1 MSTETLGLLIPF
13 FAIGL
18 GIATMITW
26 LVLWHRHRLRDL
38 EMRHAERMAAIQ
50 QGMEPPDMQAPP
62 PPGAYPPPPP
72 GAYPPPPGV
81 YPPSPPPYDPYAP
94 RPRRYRGQD
103 PARYLLRGLVW
114 LGIGLA
120 LSFGRG
126 PWDSGLGQFGWIA
139 VAVGVAYLI
148 YYGVDHGRYNG
159 PPPPPPGQGPPP
171 GPGSG
176 PDASW
181 RNGPPPPPPQS

>member
-1 MSTETLGLLIPF
+1 MDSGTIALMIPF

-62 PPGAYPPPPP
+62 PPPPGGYPPPPP
-72 GAYPPPPGV
+72 GAYPPPPP
-81 YPPSPPPYDPYAP
+81 YAYDPYAP
-94 RPRRYRGQD
+94 RPRRRQD

-126 PWDSGLGQFGWIA
+126 PWDTGLGQFGWIA
-139 VAVGVAYLI
+139 IAVGTAYLI
-148 YYGVDHGRYNG
+148 YYGVDHGRYQDMRPP
-159 PPPPPPGQGPPP
+159 PPPPPPGQGP
-171 GPGSG
+171 GPGAG

>member
-1 MSTETLGLLIPF
+1 MSPETLGLLIPF

-38 EMRHAERMAAIQ
+38 EMRHLERMAAIQ
-50 QGMEPPDMQAPP
+50 QGMEPPDLPP
-62 PPGAYPPPPP
+62 PPPGAFPPPPPAGAYPPPPYP
-72 GAYPPPPGV
+72 YPYPPP
-81 YPPSPPPYDPYAP
+81 
-94 RPRRYRGQD
+94 RRMRGHD

-159 PPPPPPGQGPPP
+159 PPPPPQPPGQGPGP
-171 GPGSG
+171 GPGAG
-176 PDASW
+176 PDSSW

>member
-1 MSTETLGLLIPF
+1 MSDNTWVLIPLL
-13 FAIGL
+13 AIGL
-18 GIATMITW
+18 GLGTMLTW
-26 LVLWHRHRLRDL
+26 LVLWHRHRLRDA

-50 QGMEPPDMQAPP
+50 QGMAPPDLDVSAPPPPGGYPPP

-72 GAYPPPPGV
+72 GV
-81 YPPSPPPYDPYAP
+81 YPAPPPYPYAP
-94 RPRRYRGQD
+94 RRMRGND

-126 PWDSGLGQFGWIA
+126 PWDMGLNGFGWIA
-139 VAVGVAYLI
+139 VAVGTAYLI
-148 YYGVDHGRYNG
+148 YYGIDHGRYNG
-159 PPPPPPGQGPPP
+159 MAPPPPPPQGPVH

-181 RNGPPPPPPQS
+181 RNGPPPPPPPQS

>member
-1 MSTETLGLLIPF
+1 MADNVWVLIPLL
-13 FAIGL
+13 AISL
-18 GIATMITW
+18 GIGTMITGM
-26 LVLWHRHRLRDL
+26 VLWHRHRVREM

-50 QGMEPPDMQAPP
+50 QGMEPPDLQAPPAPPPGIYPP
-62 PPGAYPPPPP
+62 PPGAYPPPPH
-72 GAYPPPPGV
+72 A
-81 YPPSPPPYDPYAP
+81 YDPYAP
-94 RPRRYRGQD
+94 RPRRSRD

-126 PWDSGLGQFGWIA
+126 PWDGGLGQFGWIA

-159 PPPPPPGQGPPP
+159 PPPPPPPPPRQGP
-171 GPGSG
+171 GPGPGAG
-176 PDASW
+176 PESSW
-181 RNGPPPPPPQS
+181 RNGPPPPPQA